1 MRSSAF
7 PNVWHL
13 PVDVRVHCEHQIF
26 FAVTPDAFVV
36 VVDALPADS
45 HTIAIV
51 DRLLLKGYL
60 YCLATSFRFFFNSAH
75 QFT

>member
-36 VVDALPADS
+36 VDALPAD
-45 HTIAIV
+45 
-51 DRLLLKGYL
+51 
-60 YCLATSFRFFFNSAH
+60 
-75 QFT
+75 